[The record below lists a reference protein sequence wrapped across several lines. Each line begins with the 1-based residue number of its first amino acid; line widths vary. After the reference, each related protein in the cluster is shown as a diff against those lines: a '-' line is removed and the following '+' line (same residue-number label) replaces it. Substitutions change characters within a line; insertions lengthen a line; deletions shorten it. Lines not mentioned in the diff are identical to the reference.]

1 MRLRFMDSSIWLSLI
16 IVVLGFWELG
26 PASPDS
32 FAQLQ
37 GGVSSN
43 QQLDTSD
50 IHVGQLIISI
60 DHEVNIM
67 GSGLQPNAVVEGEI
81 TAELDEF
88 SRLQGVAFR
97 IIWRSVSELFGV
109 VSLHARVERCVGRS
123 SGSCDVA
130 LSADP
135 AISRAEANPPSS
147 GSRCKTLISHRAA
160 MGKPVPEAW
169 TCSARAQVT

>member
-97 IIWRSVSELFGV
+97 IIWRSL
-109 VSLHARVERCVGRS
+109 
-123 SGSCDVA
+123 
-130 LSADP
+130 P
-135 AISRAEANPPSS
+135 A
-147 GSRCKTLISHRAA
+147 CKS
-160 MGKPVPEAW
+160 
-169 TCSARAQVT
+169 